1 MKTIFLTSA
10 AVLLMSFAAQ
20 AEDKVKVIDG
30 DSLEINGK
38 NIRLIG
44 IDAPEYLQP
53 CYDTNNQKYQCGQKS
68 LQYLQKL
75 VDDAVK
81 RGDKIKCHKE
91 SVDRYKRDL
100 SICYAGKLN
109 LNKEMV
115 RAGWATIYRHDMFQ
129 AEEKEAKKTK
139 RGIWQGRFMHPEI
152 YRVLKRYGKM

>member
-1 MKTIFLTSA
+1 M
-10 AVLLMSFAAQ
+10 
-20 AEDKVKVIDG
+20 
-30 DSLEINGK
+30 
-38 NIRLIG
+38 
-44 IDAPEYLQP
+44 
-53 CYDTNNQKYQCGQKS
+53 
-68 LQYLQKL
+68 QYLQKL

-100 SICYAGKLN
+100 SICYTGKLN